1 MVSCKQGR
9 VSVQAVSDVKSLGF
23 DPERLARL
31 PEHFKAYVDKG
42 QLPGWQMVLSRRGEV
57 VLSEQYGQRD
67 MEAALPVEDDTI
79 FRIYSMTKPIT
90 SVAIMMLM
98 EQSKLK
104 LRDPVA
110 KYIPEFAQTRV
121 YRSGS
126 ALNPTTEGLQSPI
139 QLWHLLTHTAGLSY
153 GFMHAHPV
161 DAMYRAAGYE
171 WAWPE
176 GTDIEGAC
184 KHWAAMPL
192 MFQPGSEWN
201 YSIATDVLGRVI
213 EVASGQSLDAFFKEH
228 IFDPLGMTDTAFY
241 ADEQAVKRMAAL
253 YVADPENQGKPKR
266 FDVMGD
272 MALSAPSLLSGGGG
286 LVSTATDYH
295 RFTQMLLGE
304 GALGDVR
311 LLGTR
316 SLRYMRENHLPG
328 DAELSRFGRPL
339 FSETDFE
346 GIGFGLGFSVVKD
359 NRAVKNLCS
368 NGEFAWG
375 GAASTAFW
383 IDPQEQITAMF
394 FTQLLPSSALP
405 LRSEMRQL
413 VYQALVD

>member
-1 MVSCKQGR
+1 MQV
-9 VSVQAVSDVKSLGF
+9 VSDVKSLGF

-31 PEHFKAYVDKG
+31 PEHFKGYVDRG
-42 QLPGWQMVLSRRGEV
+42 QLPGWQMVLSRRGQV

-67 MEAALPVEDDTI
+67 MEAAKPVEDDTI

-98 EQSKLK
+98 EQGKLK

-126 ALNPTTEGLQSPI
+126 ALNPTTEGLQSPM

-171 WAWPE
+171 WGWPE

-184 KHWAAMPL
+184 QHWAGMPL

-228 IFDPLGMTDTAFY
+228 IFAPLGMTDTAFY
-241 ADEQAVKRMAAL
+241 ADEQAAERMAAL

-266 FDVMGD
+266 FDMMGD
-272 MALSAPSLLSGGGG
+272 VALSAPSLLSGGGG
-286 LVSTATDYH
+286 LVSTAADYH

-304 GALGDVR
+304 GALEDVR

-328 DAELSRFGRPL
+328 DAELSTFGRPL

-359 NRAVKNLCS
+359 KRAVKNLCS
-368 NGEFAWG
+368 NGEIAWG

>member
-1 MVSCKQGR
+1 MQV
-9 VSVQAVSDVKSLGF
+9 VSDVKSLGF
-23 DPERLARL
+23 DPERLARI
-31 PEHFKAYVDKG
+31 PEHFKGYVDRG
-42 QLPGWQMVLSRRGEV
+42 QLPGWQMVLSRRGQV

-67 MEAALPVEDDTI
+67 MEAALPVEEDTI

-90 SVAIMMLM
+90 SVAIMMLV
-98 EQSKLK
+98 EQGKLK

-126 ALNPTTEGLQSPI
+126 ALNPTTEGLQSPM

-171 WAWPE
+171 WGWPE

-213 EVASGQSLDAFFKEH
+213 EVASGQSLHAFLKEH
-228 IFDPLGMTDTAFY
+228 IFTPLGMTDTAFY
-241 ADEQAVKRMAAL
+241 ADEQAAKRLAAM
-253 YVADPENQGKPKR
+253 YVVDPENQGKPKR
-266 FDVMGD
+266 FDAMGD

-286 LVSTATDYH
+286 LVSTAADYH

-304 GALGDVR
+304 GALGGVR

-359 NRAVKNLCS
+359 HRAVKNLCS
-368 NGEFAWG
+368 NGEIAWG

-383 IDPQEQITAMF
+383 VDPQEEITAMF

-405 LRSEMRQL
+405 LRPEMRQL

>member
-1 MVSCKQGR
+1 MQV
-9 VSVQAVSDVKSLGF
+9 VSDVQSLGF
-23 DPERLARL
+23 DAKRLSSIS
-31 PEHFKAYVDKG
+31 EHFKPYVDNG
-42 QLPGWQMVLSRRGEV
+42 YLPGWQMVLSRHGQV
-57 VLSEQYGQRD
+57 VLNEQYGLRD
-67 MEAALPVEDDTI
+67 IEAGLPVEQNTL

-98 EQSKLK
+98 EQGKLK

-110 KYIPEFAQTRV
+110 KYIPEFANTRV

-126 ALNPTTEGLQSPI
+126 ALNPATEGLTNTM

-176 GTDIEGAC
+176 GATIETAC
-184 KHWAAMPL
+184 QHWAAMPL

-201 YSIATDVLGRVI
+201 YSVATDVLGRVI
-213 EVASGQSLDAFFKEH
+213 EVASGQSLDAYFAEH
-228 IFDPLGMTDTAFY
+228 IFGPLGMTDTAFY
-241 ADEQAVKRMAAL
+241 ADKDAAKRLAAL
-253 YVADPENQGKPKR
+253 YVADPENGGKAKR
-266 FDVMGD
+266 LDSMGD

-286 LVSTATDYH
+286 LVSTAADYH
-295 RFTQMLLGE
+295 RFCMMLLGE

-328 DAELSRFGRPL
+328 GAELSSFGRPL
-339 FSETDFE
+339 FSETDFD
-346 GIGFGLGFSVVKD
+346 GMGFGLGFSVVND

-383 IDPQEQITAMF
+383 IDPKEQITAMF

-405 LRSEMRQL
+405 IRPELRQL
-413 VYQALVD
+413 IYQALVD

>member
-1 MVSCKQGR
+1 MQV
-9 VSVQAVSDVKSLGF
+9 VSDVSALGF
-23 DPERLARL
+23 DSQRLARL
-31 PEHFKAYVDKG
+31 PEHFKAYVDDG
-42 QLPGWQMVLSRRGEV
+42 RLPGWQMVLSRRGQV
-57 VLSEQYGQRD
+57 VLAEHYGFRD
-67 MEAALPVEDDTI
+67 MEAALPVEQDTL

-90 SVAIMMLM
+90 SVAIMMLL
-98 EQSKLK
+98 EQGKLN
-104 LRDPVA
+104 LRDPVS

-126 ALNPTTEGLQSPI
+126 SVKPTTEGQTTPI

-171 WAWPE
+171 WGWPE
-176 GTDIEGAC
+176 GTTLEAAC
-184 KHWAAMPL
+184 QQWASLPL

-201 YSIATDVLGRVI
+201 YSLATDVLGRVV
-213 EVASGQSLDAFFKEH
+213 EVASGQSLDDYFSEH
-228 IFDPLGMTDTAFY
+228 IFTPLGMTDTAFY
-241 ADEQAVKRMAAL
+241 VDAVDAKRLAAL
-253 YVADPENQGKPKR
+253 YGADAKNNGKPKR
-266 FDVMGD
+266 LDALGD
-272 MALSAPSLLSGGGG
+272 TALCKPSMLSGGGG
-286 LVSTATDYH
+286 LVSSAADYH
-295 RFTQMLLGE
+295 RFTMMLLGD

-311 LLGTR
+311 LLGSRT
-316 SLRYMRENHLPG
+316 LRYMRQNHLPG
-328 DAELSRFGRPL
+328 GADLTSFGRPL

-346 GIGFGLGFSVVKD
+346 GMGFGLGFSVVSD

-383 IDPQEQITAMF
+383 VDPQEQITAMF
-394 FTQLLPSSALP
+394 FTQLLPSSTLP
-405 LRSEMRQL
+405 IRAELKQM